1 MTDTT
6 VSPTLP
12 TSGPARTRRTI
23 VDKPS
28 RADRLFDLTTLGA
41 GLTVLVLLTL
51 VGVFLLWQGRH
62 AWAYAGW
69 NFFTTSAWSTNTKHV
84 VIGVAGLLFGT
95 IVVALIAVAI
105 AVPMGVLAALFIAE
119 YAPLGLR
126 KVLQGL
132 IDVLA
137 AIPSLLFGLWA
148 FLTLQYQI
156 EPLSRWL
163 TTYFGW
169 IPIFATTKGA
179 SLLSSMFIAGI
190 VVSLMCVPI
199 VASICRAVF
208 AQTPPGE
215 KEAALALGGTKWGMI
230 RTVVLP
236 YGKGGIIGG
245 SMLGLGRALGET
257 IAVTLILP
265 QVPHIST
272 PLPRGGRR
280 DDRRLHRAASR
291 QRPLHRLRAHG
302 SRPRLVLPHSRHQSD
317 RLDHRVPEPI
327 RGGGRTV
334 TNVIDAPSMTLVPD
348 GDDASAA
355 AARRLVTPGARLPD
369 VVPAGQ

>member
-1 MTDTT
+1 MTDLT
-6 VSPTLP
+6 VTAPTP
-12 TSGPARTRRTI
+12 ASGPVRTRRTI
-23 VDKPS
+23 VDAPS

-41 GLTVLVLLTL
+41 GLMVLILLTL

-69 NFFTTSAWSTNTKHV
+69 HFFTTTQWSTNTKHI

-95 IVVALIAVAI
+95 VIVALIAVAI
-105 AVPMGVLAALFIAE
+105 AVPMGVLAALFISE

-169 IPIFATTKGA
+169 IPIFSTTKGA

-265 QVPHIST
+265 QVPHIS
-272 PLPRGGRR
+272 LHILEEGGGTIAGFIAQ
-280 DDRRLHRAASR
+280 RA
-291 QRPLHRLRAHG
+291 G
-302 SRPRLVLPHSRHQSD
+302 SDPFTVSGLMAAGLVLFC
-317 RLDHRVPEPI
+317 L
-327 RGGGRTV
+327 TLV
-334 TNVIDAPSMTLVPD
+334 TNLI
-348 GDDASAA
+348 ASTIVSRSRSGAA
-355 AARRLVTPGARLPD
+355 VEL
-369 VVPAGQ
+369 